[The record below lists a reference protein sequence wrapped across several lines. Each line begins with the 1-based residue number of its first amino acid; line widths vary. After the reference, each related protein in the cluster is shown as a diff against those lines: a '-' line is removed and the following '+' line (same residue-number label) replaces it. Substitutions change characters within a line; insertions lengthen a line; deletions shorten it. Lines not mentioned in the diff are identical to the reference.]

1 MTMPTY
7 DYHCPD
13 NGRTVSVWHSV
24 SRHLATWGDLC
35 AETGEALGDTPA
47 AAPLTRLITGGQVIT
62 RGEPSAPA
70 MPCGKRTCG
79 CAHG

>member
-1 MTMPTY
+1 MPTY

-13 NGRTVSVWHSV
+13 NGRTVPVWHSV
-24 SRHLATWGDLC
+24 NRHLATWGDLC

-47 AAPLTRLITGGQVIT
+47 AAPLNRLITGGQVIT
-62 RGEPSAPA
+62 RGETSAPIP
-70 MPCGKRTCG
+70 MPCGKRACG

>member
-1 MTMPTY
+1 MPTY

-13 NGRTVSVWHSV
+13 NGRTVPVWHSV
-24 SRHLATWGDLC
+24 NRHLATWGDLC

-47 AAPLTRLITGGQVIT
+47 AAPLNRLITGGQVIT
-62 RGEPSAPA
+62 RGETGAPTP